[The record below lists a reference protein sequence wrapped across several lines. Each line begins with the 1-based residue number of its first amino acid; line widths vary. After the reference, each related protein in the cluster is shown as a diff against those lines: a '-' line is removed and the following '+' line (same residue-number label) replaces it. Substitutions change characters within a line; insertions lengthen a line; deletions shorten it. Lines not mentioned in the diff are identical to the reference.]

1 MQTNRRTARAARRL
15 FRLCVVDG
23 MLDENRVRRV
33 VQGGVSVKR
42 RGGLAILSRFVHLVR
57 LDRVRHSA
65 RVESAVPLE
74 AELRAQVERGVTQTY
89 GQGLTTSFVVN
100 PALIGGMRIRVG
112 SDIYDGSVRARLDS
126 IDARL

>member
-1 MQTNRRTARAARRL
+1 
-15 FRLCVVDG
+15 